1 MRINEII
8 YIEIFAQDPAT
19 EGCWIAQLHQHGAA
33 KHLKDNVRDALYGCS
48 ISSHNSLSLIYHTFS
63 VMLVIII
70 SLKFFFQQ
78 QQSRWFRTTLS
89 LIIRNVLK
97 ETSV

>member
-48 ISSHNSLSLIYHTFS
+48 ISSHNSLSLIYRTFS

-70 SLKFFFQQ
+70 SLKVFLPATAECGSEQP
-78 QQSRWFRTTLS
+78 S
-89 LIIRNVLK
+89 L
-97 ETSV
+97 